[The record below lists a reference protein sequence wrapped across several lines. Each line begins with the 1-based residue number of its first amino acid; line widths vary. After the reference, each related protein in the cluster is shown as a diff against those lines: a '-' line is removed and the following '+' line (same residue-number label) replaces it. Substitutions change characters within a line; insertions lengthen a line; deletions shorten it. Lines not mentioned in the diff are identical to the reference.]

1 MAKAKLIAPR
11 GGGPTVHRRSS
22 CLAERQA
29 SSASVPFAPGQSP
42 SMSLLSVATL
52 AQPSVSPVLSPSPVL
67 PESPSPQPSQVQSPS
82 MSRPF
87 IATLIQPLASSILS
101 PSPVLPESPGPQS
114 SQYQNQS
121 RLKPLLPR
129 PPFLLPICLLVLNPF
144 SLNTQFLLNSHFF
157 YLFFLFYIV
166 LLLFPQYN

>member
-121 RLKPLLPR
+121 RLKPPLPR
-129 PPFLLPICLLVLNPF
+129 PPFLLPMPPSPKPLFSQYSVPSKFPLLL
-144 SLNTQFLLNSHFF
+144 SLFLIL
-157 YLFFLFYIV
+157 V
-166 LLLFPQYN
+166 LLLSPQ